1 MNDPESYGRGP
12 ERRAGP
18 DLAEIP
24 VTAAGD
30 SRTHG
35 VPLDLEAP
43 ASTRSTG
50 ESDGP
55 SQPQCC
61 AAPRSAGCNRISHH
75 VPREP
80 AARTVACDG
89 AALPGSRRCS
99 GPLAARSESRSQWRS
114 RLHPRPGWPGPAS
127 DPSHHD
133 VWDGRPSCL
142 SLCASLPKIVT
153 LPDRSCLA
161 CTAIQQ
167 RHCPHSAAP
176 VQ

>member
-61 AAPRSAGCNRISHH
+61 AAPRSAGCNRITHH
-75 VPREP
+75 VPREAENPPRGQWRAMVPRCP
-80 AARTVACDG
+80 AAVAAVG
-89 AALPGSRRCS
+89 HWQHG
-99 GPLAARSESRSQWRS
+99 
-114 RLHPRPGWPGPAS
+114 
-127 DPSHHD
+127 PSHGHS
-133 VWDGRPSCL
+133 DGHG
-142 SLCASLPKIVT
+142 
-153 LPDRSCLA
+153 
-161 CTAIQQ
+161 CTHGPGDPGQPQIRVIMMSGMVAL
-167 RHCPHSAAP
+167 H
-176 VQ
+176 V